1 MRLSPER
8 SRPEARARQ
17 RSSAPRSAIS
27 LQRVAKE
34 FRLGRGTT
42 VRALDDLTLDVA
54 EGQFVALIGP
64 SGCGKSTALRL
75 MAALE
80 EPTSGTVLVD
90 GAHPREAVRDRRLGV
105 AFQDHAL
112 LPWLDAWD
120 NIALPFRIAG
130 RPPDED
136 RVRGLVDLVGL
147 EGFERARPKHLS
159 GGMKQR
165 VAIARALA
173 LAPGILLLDEP
184 FGSLDAVTRRRLNL
198 ELQAIWVKQA
208 VTTVLITH
216 SVDEAV
222 FMADRVYVLSPRP
235 GRVSLVREIPF
246 PRPRDRKLTLA
257 PEFHALTN
265 DLHDALDTQAGP
277 PDELGTVE

>member
-1 MRLSPER
+1 MRLDQPR
-8 SRPEARARQ
+8 SELEAQAG
-17 RSSAPRSAIS
+17 RSSSGPRPAIS
-27 LQRVAKE
+27 LQRVCKE

-42 VRALDDLTLDVA
+42 VQALDDLTLEVD
-54 EGQFVALIGP
+54 EGQFIALIGP

-75 MAALE
+75 MAALD
-80 EPTSGTVLVD
+80 EPTSGTVLIE

-112 LPWLDAWD
+112 LPWLNASD

-130 RPPDED
+130 RQVDED
-136 RVRGLVDLVGL
+136 RVRGLIELVGL
-147 EGFERARPKHLS
+147 EGFEQARPKHLS

-173 LAPGILLLDEP
+173 LEPDILLLDEP

-198 ELQAIWVKQA
+198 ELQAIWVEQA

-257 PEFHALTN
+257 PEFHTLTN
-265 DLHDALDTQAGP
+265 DLHAALDTQAA
-277 PDELGTVE
+277 PDEVGEVE

>member
-1 MRLSPER
+1 MRLDQPR
-8 SRPEARARQ
+8 SELEAQAG
-17 RSSAPRSAIS
+17 RSSSGPRPAIS
-27 LQRVAKE
+27 LQRVCKE

-42 VRALDDLTLDVA
+42 VQALDDLTLEVD
-54 EGQFVALIGP
+54 EGQFIALIGP

-75 MAALE
+75 MAALD
-80 EPTSGTVLVD
+80 EPTSGTVLIE

-112 LPWLDAWD
+112 LPWLNASD

-130 RPPDED
+130 RQVDED
-136 RVRGLVDLVGL
+136 RVRGLIELVGL
-147 EGFERARPKHLS
+147 EGFEQARPKHLS

-173 LAPGILLLDEP
+173 LEPDILLLDEP

-198 ELQAIWVKQA
+198 ELQAIWVEQA

-265 DLHDALDTQAGP
+265 DLHAALDTQAA
-277 PDELGTVE
+277 PDEVGEVE

>member
-1 MRLSPER
+1 MRLG
-8 SRPEARARQ
+8 Q
-17 RSSAPRSAIS
+17 PRSEFETQAGRSPSGPHPAIS
-27 LQRVAKE
+27 LQRVSKE
-34 FRLGRGTT
+34 FRLDRGTT
-42 VRALDDLTLDVA
+42 VRALDDFTLEVD
-54 EGQFVALIGP
+54 EGQFIALIGP

-80 EPTSGTVLVD
+80 EPTSGTVLIE
-90 GAHPREAVRDRRLGV
+90 GAHPREAVRNRRLGV

-112 LPWLDAWD
+112 LPWLNAAD

-130 RPPDED
+130 RPLEED
-136 RVRGLVDLVGL
+136 RVRGLIELVGL
-147 EGFERARPKHLS
+147 EGFEQARPKHLS

-173 LAPGILLLDEP
+173 LAPDILLLDEP

-198 ELQAIWVKQA
+198 ELQAIWVEQA

-222 FMADRVYVLSPRP
+222 FMADRVFVLSPRP

-265 DLHDALDTQAGP
+265 DLHAALDTQAA
-277 PDELGTVE
+277 PDEIGEVE

>member
-1 MRLSPER
+1 
-8 SRPEARARQ
+8 
-17 RSSAPRSAIS
+17 
-27 LQRVAKE
+27 
-34 FRLGRGTT
+34 
-42 VRALDDLTLDVA
+42 
-54 EGQFVALIGP
+54 
-64 SGCGKSTALRL
+64 

-80 EPTSGTVLVD
+80 EPTTGTVLVE

-130 RPPDED
+130 RQVDGD
-136 RVRGLVDLVGL
+136 RVRRLVQLVGL
-147 EGFERARPKHLS
+147 EGFERVRPKHLS
-159 GGMKQR
+159 GGMNQR

-173 LAPGILLLDEP
+173 LAPDILLLDEP

-198 ELQAIWVKQA
+198 ELQAVWVEQS

-246 PRPRDRKLTLA
+246 PRPRDRRLTLT

-265 DLHDALDTQAGP
+265 DLHAALDAQAA
-277 PDELGTVE
+277 PDEIGEVE

>member
-1 MRLSPER
+1 MK
-8 SRPEARARQ
+8 
-17 RSSAPRSAIS
+17 
-27 LQRVAKE
+27 RVGKQ
-34 FRLGRGTT
+34 FRLGRGST
-42 VRALDDLTLDVA
+42 VRALDDLTLEVED
-54 EGQFVALIGP
+54 GQFITLIGP

-80 EPTSGTVLVD
+80 EPTSGTVLIE
-90 GAHPREAVRDRRLGV
+90 GGHPSNAVRDRRLGV

-112 LPWLDAWD
+112 LPWLNAWD
-120 NIALPFRIAG
+120 NIALPFRIAAEKV
-130 RPPDED
+130 DEN
-136 RVRGLVDLVGL
+136 RVRGLVELVGL
-147 EGFERARPKHLS
+147 EGFERVRPKHLS

-173 LAPGILLLDEP
+173 LAPDILLLDEP

-198 ELQAIWVKQA
+198 ELQAIWVEQS

-246 PRPRDRKLTLA
+246 PRPRDRELTMS

-265 DLHDALDTQAGP
+265 DLHAALDAQAAPSDVIGAL
-277 PDELGTVE
+277 E

>member
-1 MRLSPER
+1 MKLGQPRAGLEAQAGHSSPG
-8 SRPEARARQ
+8 SRP
-17 RSSAPRSAIS
+17 AIS
-27 LQRVAKE
+27 LQRVGKE

-42 VRALDDLTLDVA
+42 VQALNDLTLEVD
-54 EGQFVALIGP
+54 EGQFIALIGP

-80 EPTSGTVLVD
+80 EPTSGTVLIE
-90 GAHPREAVRDRRLGV
+90 GTHPREAVRDRRLGV

-112 LPWLDAWD
+112 LPWLNASD

-130 RPPDED
+130 QRVDD
-136 RVRGLVDLVGL
+136 ARVRSLVELVGL
-147 EGFERARPKHLS
+147 EGFEHARPKHLS

-173 LAPGILLLDEP
+173 LAPDILLLDEP

-198 ELQAIWVKQA
+198 ELQAIWVEQS

-265 DLHDALDTQAGP
+265 DLHAALDTQAAP
-277 PDELGTVE
+277 PDDLEELQ

>member
-1 MRLSPER
+1 MRLGQPR
-8 SRPEARARQ
+8 SEFETQAG
-17 RSSAPRSAIS
+17 RSSSGPHPAIS
-27 LQRVAKE
+27 LQRVGKE

-42 VRALDDLTLDVA
+42 VQALDDLTLEVD
-54 EGQFVALIGP
+54 EGQFIALIGP

-80 EPTSGTVLVD
+80 EPTSGTVLIE
-90 GAHPREAVRDRRLGV
+90 GAHPSEAVRNRRLGV

-112 LPWLDAWD
+112 LPWLDAAD

-130 RPPDED
+130 RPVDSD
-136 RVRGLVDLVGL
+136 RVRGLIELVGL
-147 EGFERARPKHLS
+147 EGFEQARPKHLS

-173 LAPGILLLDEP
+173 LEPDILLLDEP

-198 ELQAIWVKQA
+198 ELQAIWVEQA

-246 PRPRDRKLTLA
+246 PRPRGRKLTLA

-265 DLHDALDTQAGP
+265 DLHAALDTQAA
-277 PDELGTVE
+277 PDEIGEVE

>member
-1 MRLSPER
+1 
-8 SRPEARARQ
+8 
-17 RSSAPRSAIS
+17 

-42 VRALDDLTLDVA
+42 VRALDDLALEVD
-54 EGQFVALIGP
+54 EGEFITLIGP

-75 MAALE
+75 MAALD
-80 EPTSGTVLVD
+80 EPTSGTVLIE

-120 NIALPFRIAG
+120 NVALPFQIAG
-130 RPPDED
+130 HEVDAD
-136 RVRGLVDLVGL
+136 RVRSLVELVGL
-147 EGFERARPKHLS
+147 EGFEQARPKHLS

-173 LAPGILLLDEP
+173 LAPDILLLDEP

-198 ELQAIWVKQA
+198 ELQSIWVEQS

-216 SVDEAV
+216 SVEEAV
-222 FMADRVYVLSPRP
+222 FIADRVLVMSPRP
-235 GRVSLVREIPF
+235 GRVRLVREIPF
-246 PRPRDRKLTLA
+246 ARPRDRKLTLA
-257 PEFHALTN
+257 PEFHALTG
-265 DLHDALDTQAGP
+265 DLHAALDAQAVP
-277 PDELGTVE
+277 PDELEELE

>member
-1 MRLSPER
+1 MRLGQPR
-8 SRPEARARQ
+8 SRLEGSPGHP
-17 RSSAPRSAIS
+17 SSGPRPAIS
-27 LQRVAKE
+27 LQRVGKD
-34 FRLGRGTT
+34 FRLDRGTT
-42 VRALDDLTLDVA
+42 VRALDDLTLEVED
-54 EGQFVALIGP
+54 GQFIALIGP

-80 EPTSGTVLVD
+80 EPTSGAVLIE

-112 LPWLDAWD
+112 LPWLNAWD
-120 NIALPFRIAG
+120 NIALSFRIAAQKV
-130 RPPDED
+130 DED
-136 RVRGLVDLVGL
+136 RVRSLVELVGL
-147 EGFERARPKHLS
+147 EGFEQARPKHLS

-173 LAPGILLLDEP
+173 LAPDILLLDEP

-198 ELQAIWVKQA
+198 ELQAIWVEQS

-216 SVDEAV
+216 AVDEAV

-246 PRPRDRKLTLA
+246 PRPRDRKLTLI
-257 PEFHALTN
+257 PEFHALTD
-265 DLHDALDTQAGP
+265 DLHVALDTQATP
-277 PDELGTVE
+277 PDVLGELE

>member
-1 MRLSPER
+1 MRLGQER
-8 SRPEARARQ
+8 SRLEARAGPP
-17 RSSAPRSAIS
+17 SPGPRSAIS
-27 LQRVAKE
+27 LQHVGKE
-34 FRLGRGTT
+34 FRLDRGTT

-80 EPTSGTVLVD
+80 EPTTGTVLIE

-112 LPWLDAWD
+112 LPWLNAWD

-130 RPPDED
+130 RPLDDD
-136 RVRGLVDLVGL
+136 RVRGLVGLVGL
-147 EGFERARPKHLS
+147 EGFEQARPKHLS
-159 GGMKQR
+159 GGMNQR

-173 LAPGILLLDEP
+173 LAPDILLLDEP

-198 ELQAIWVKQA
+198 ELQAIWVEQS

-246 PRPRDRKLTLA
+246 PRPRDRRLTLA
-257 PEFHALTN
+257 PEFHALTD
-265 DLHDALDTQAGP
+265 DLHDALDTPAAP
-277 PDELGTVE
+277 PDEFGTVE

>member
-1 MRLSPER
+1 MRLGQPR
-8 SRPEARARQ
+8 SRLEAPAGRA
-17 RSSAPRSAIS
+17 STGPRPAIS
-27 LQRVAKE
+27 LQHVGKE
-34 FRLGRGTT
+34 FRVGRGTT
-42 VRALDDLTLDVA
+42 VQALDDLTFEVED
-54 EGQFVALIGP
+54 GQFIALIGP

-80 EPTSGTVLVD
+80 EPTSGTVLIG

-112 LPWLDAWD
+112 LPWLSTWD
-120 NIALPFRIAG
+120 NIALPFRIAAQKV
-130 RPPDED
+130 DED
-136 RVRGLVDLVGL
+136 HVRGLIELVGL
-147 EGFERARPKHLS
+147 EGFEQARPKHLS

-165 VAIARALA
+165 VAIGRALA
-173 LAPGILLLDEP
+173 LAPDILLLDEP

-198 ELQAIWVKQA
+198 ELQAIWVEQS

-222 FMADRVYVLSPRP
+222 FMADRVYVLSPSP
-235 GRVSLVREIPF
+235 GRVSLVRKIPF

-257 PEFHALTN
+257 PEFHGLTN
-265 DLHDALDTQAGP
+265 DLHAALDTQAASPDVIGGP
-277 PDELGTVE
+277 E